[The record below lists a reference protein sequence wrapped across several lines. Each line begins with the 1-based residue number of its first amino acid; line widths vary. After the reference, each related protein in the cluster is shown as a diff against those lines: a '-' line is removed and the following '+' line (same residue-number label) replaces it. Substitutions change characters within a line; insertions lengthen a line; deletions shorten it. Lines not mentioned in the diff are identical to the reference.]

1 MSAHRGTVWVIVV
14 NWNNASDT
22 LRCLASLEKAGVPG
36 MRVLLVDNASTDG
49 SVERVA
55 ERFAGV
61 EILARDVNDGFGG
74 GCNAGYERARSGG
87 AEYLVFLNNDT
98 VVDEGFLEPL
108 LEPLRRGED
117 IGMTVPRIYFMEQ
130 SDRLWY
136 AGGEVNLFTGRF
148 AHRGIRQRDADRFA
162 SGGETQYATG
172 CCMAMRA
179 ADFGESGGFDSR
191 FSLYGEDV
199 DLSLRFRARG
209 KRILYVPESKVW
221 HRVSASVGG
230 ELHFRKLWKKQRA
243 HFRLLL
249 KYRARSGVVLSL
261 ILAPVRLLYGAAAVT
276 LFRLRAGTEPY
287 GERGA

>member
-1 MSAHRGTVWVIVV
+1 MSAHGGTVRVIVV
-14 NWNNASDT
+14 NWNNTPDT
-22 LRCLASLEKAGVPG
+22 LRCIASLEKAAAPG

-49 SVERVA
+49 SVKRVA

-61 EILARDVNDGFGG
+61 EILEREVNDGFGG
-74 GCNAGYERARSGG
+74 ACNAGYERARSGG

-108 LEPLRRGED
+108 LGPLRRSGD
-117 IGMTVPRIYFMEQ
+117 VGITVPRIYFMEQ
-130 SDRLWY
+130 RDRLWY

-148 AHRGIRQRDADRFA
+148 AHRGIRRRDTERFG
-162 SGGETQYATG
+162 SGGETEYATG

-179 ADFGESGGFDSR
+179 ADFGQSGGFDPR

-199 DLSLRFRARG
+199 DLSLRVRAQG

-230 ELHFRKLWKKQRA
+230 QLHFRKLWKKQRS
-243 HFRLLL
+243 HLRLLL
-249 KYRARSGVVLSL
+249 KHRARTGAVLSL
-261 ILAPVRLLYGAAAVT
+261 LLAPARLLYGAAAVT
-276 LFRLRAGTEPY
+276 LFRFRAGRRPY